1 VLSASTP
8 GSPTA
13 SASVTLKGTTEP
25 GASVALFPT
34 ADCSGTPVGSGTA
47 DASGAFHLRAELSP
61 NAASTFYARATDA
74 AGNTSHCSAEP
85 LTVLHDGVAPG
96 APVLERL
103 TPGPLSRSPQARLEG
118 VAEPRSTIS
127 LYADAGCVD
136 ALTASTTADERGAFR
151 LDVSVALNSTSTFR
165 ARSTDAVGN
174 VSPCSPV
181 GLRFTHDDT
190 PPPAPRFLGPT
201 APSVSTS
208 QDAVGEAE
216 PGAQVKLF
224 SQADCT
230 GDVLAEGAV
239 RPEGTFSLRFELRP
253 NSTATLSAQAVDGV
267 GNTSACSGPLPVAH
281 DTYSPNTPELLS
293 TEPYSPSRTSVTPF
307 VEGSTERGATVHIY
321 RDTATCEASA
331 ASRVFTGT
339 VDAQGRFRVPIEVQ
353 ANTRT
358 QLSVRAS
365 DAAGNTSGCSRTVE
379 YVHDSLPP
387 APPTLISP
395 MEPLPSYSNRLQF
408 LGTAEPGA
416 RIRLHTDATCSAAS
430 FVLEN
435 PSWVEHSGTLGD
447 FSMDYTPRKPGPQV
461 YYATA
466 TDLAGNTS
474 ACSSSSLEYTPFVSM
489 SVPHW
494 RGSSIPYHSS
504 EPALSQNSTNQ
515 ALLLWYGNQ
524 MNSEPSRVRAALQG
538 VDMTWTGPVVLS
550 DEAEGAVS
558 DVRGALSDTGE
569 AFALWVA
576 SPASGSARL
585 RVRRYVPVG
594 EWGPTQTL
602 SGDALLASAPALGV
616 DASGNALAL
625 WLEAS
630 AQEPGRRTL
639 RVSRFTSDTGWS
651 APRSLVAA
659 STALNPH
666 SLRLSVSRGGH
677 AWALWTQGTGTE
689 ESLWLSRATP
699 SGDWSAPERLDV
711 PVLGSQPA
719 TYAFGADEQGG
730 AVLAW
735 LERGASP
742 EARHVK
748 VRRYVA
754 GEGWSA
760 PHVLSSVESP
770 PSPLQVAVNARGEAL
785 VGWVHPPVDGLA
797 QTVRVARF
805 TPKTQWS
812 EPAPVQS
819 SGPFF
824 AATSGE
830 SVWLTLDDT
839 GAGLVVWLQSFGAR
853 NLELPPA
860 ERRQSLWS
868 SRFEPASGWSRPQI
882 TSRWSSTAEAFT
894 TVLLRMNGRGDTR
907 VYWRARLGSNSTELG
922 FRDYR

>member
-13 SASVTLKGTTEP
+13 STSVTLEGTTEP

-47 DASGAFHLRAELSP
+47 DASGAFHLRAGLTP

-118 VAEPRSTIS
+118 VAEPRSTVS

-136 ALTASTTADERGAFR
+136 ALPASTTADERGAFR

-165 ARSTDAVGN
+165 ARSTDAAGN
-174 VSPCSPV
+174 VSACSPV

-190 PPPAPRFLGPT
+190 SPPAPRFLGPT
-201 APSVSTS
+201 APSISTS

-224 SQADCT
+224 SQAGCT

-239 RPEGTFSLRFELRP
+239 RPEGTFSLRFELRT

-353 ANTRT
+353 ANMTTR
-358 QLSVRAS
+358 LSVRAS
-365 DAAGNTSGCSRTVE
+365 DAAGNTSGCSRAFE

-387 APPTLISP
+387 APPTLLSP
-395 MEPLPSYSNRLQF
+395 MEPSPSYSNALQF
-408 LGTAEPGA
+408 LGTAEPGS
-416 RIRLHTDATCSAAS
+416 RIRLHTDATCSEAS
-430 FVLEN
+430 FVRESL
-435 PSWVEHSGTLGD
+435 SWVEGSGTLGD
-447 FSMDYTPRKPGPQV
+447 FSMQYTPQKPGSQV
-461 YYATA
+461 YWATA

-474 ACSSSSLEYTPFVSM
+474 ACSRSSVEFTPFVSR
-489 SVPHW
+489 SGPLW
-494 RGSSIPYHSS
+494 GGNYFPSHSS
-504 EPALSQNSTNQ
+504 EPVLSQNGTNQ
-515 ALLLWYGNQ
+515 ALLLWYGHQ
-524 MNSEPSRVRAALQG
+524 MDTEPSRVRAAIQG
-538 VDMTWTGPVVLS
+538 VDMTWTAPVVVLS
-550 DEAEGAVS
+550 DEAEGVVS

-576 SPASGSARL
+576 SPGSGSARL
-585 RVRRYVPVG
+585 RVRRHVPGG
-594 EWGPTQTL
+594 EWQPAQTL
-602 SGDALLASAPALGV
+602 SGDGLVASAPALGV

-625 WLEAS
+625 WLEAP
-630 AQEPGRRTL
+630 AQTPGLRTL

-651 APRSLVAA
+651 APQSLVAS

-666 SLRLSVSRGGH
+666 SSRLSVRRGGH
-677 AWALWTQGTGTE
+677 AWALWTQGTGAE
-689 ESLWLSRATP
+689 ESLWFSRATP

-719 TYAFGADEQGG
+719 TYSLGADEQGS

-754 GEGWSA
+754 GEGWGAS
-760 PHVLSSVESP
+760 HVLSSVESP
-770 PSPLQVAVNARGEAL
+770 TSPLQVAVNARGEAL

-805 TPKTQWS
+805 TPETRWS
-812 EPAPVQS
+812 EPVPVQ

-839 GAGLVVWLQSFGAR
+839 GAGLVMWLQSFGAKM
-853 NLELPPA
+853 LELPPV
-860 ERRQSLWS
+860 ERKQSLWS
-868 SRFEPASGWSRPQI
+868 SRFEPASGWGRPQLL
-882 TSRWSSTAEAFT
+882 SSWWRTADAFT

-907 VYWRARLGSNSTELG
+907 VYWRTRVGGSTEPG